1 MSSNGTRWQTRAAAA
16 VLAAALVCGIAPAA
30 RAQDAVGVEQLTGTL
45 KKIATTKTITLG
57 YRDASIPFSYL
68 NALRQPIGYSID
80 ICLEIVGD
88 IRSELGDDSIQ
99 VKYVAVDTQTRIPRV
114 IDGTV
119 DLECGT
125 TTNNAER
132 RKQVAFSPITF
143 VSGTK
148 LLVKR
153 SSRLRS
159 YRDLKGRIVAVTPA
173 STNEAAIKTL
183 NARERLD
190 ISILVVPGNTQ
201 AFEAVIAG
209 KADAWAGDDALL
221 YATAAES
228 KNPGDF
234 VVLDQFLSYDPY
246 GIMYRKDD
254 PALDALVKRSFE
266 RMAQT
271 RELARIYEQWFLRKL
286 PSGRTLGLSMSPQL
300 ESIFESLGQPTE

>member
-1 MSSNGTRWQTRAAAA
+1 MGSWMWVRARSALIAG
-16 VLAAALVCGIAPAA
+16 VLLGLVALSAK
-30 RAQDAVGVEQLTGTL
+30 AQDAIGVEQLTGTL
-45 KKIATTKTITLG
+45 KKVNASKTITLG
-57 YRDASIPFSYL
+57 YRDASVPFSYL
-68 NALRQPIGYSID
+68 SAVRQPIGYSID
-80 ICLEIVGD
+80 ICLEIVQD
-88 IRSELGDDSIQ
+88 IRAELGDDSIQ

-114 IDGTV
+114 VDGTV

-153 SSRLRS
+153 SSKFKS
-159 YRDLKGRIVAVTPA
+159 YRDLKARIVAVTPA
-173 STNEAAIKTL
+173 STNEAAIKAL
-183 NARERLD
+183 NAREGLN

-201 AFEAVIAG
+201 AFEAVVAG

-228 KNPGDF
+228 KNPADF
-234 VVLDQFLSYDPY
+234 SVLDQFLSYDPY

-266 RMAQT
+266 RMAET
-271 RELARIYEQWFLRKL
+271 RELARIYDQWFLLKL